1 MSLTNR
7 FFIYAPFALFV
18 ILATGLSV
26 SWFWEAEA
34 FSRRLDAMNGREIAP
49 GVTLHFASKTIA
61 GFPFR
66 LDAIFKNFEIDVV
79 TPHGPSSWHTH
90 DFALHRLTYGAD
102 KTLFEAAGKQ
112 LLSWTSLDGQIH
124 FLPFTVGAMQAS
136 AVDGDDGIRRFDL
149 VIAAFSSPGLDA
161 QAVQIHARRA
171 PDADAVDVS
180 VAGDGMRVRTSLGM
194 MDRVAFDARV
204 TPGAALSALR
214 AGLMDWP
221 HALAAVA
228 RANGMF
234 DVQKVEFAHD
244 RFDAN
249 GKGSLSLDA
258 NARPQGALD
267 FKVAHLQSVLSGA
280 GNTRF
285 AKALADRAA
294 KAGAD
299 DMGRIGIVIGAKDG
313 ILYAG
318 DEPVGTLTPV
328 Y

>member
-26 SWFWEAEA
+26 RWFWEAEA
-34 FSRRLDAMNGREIAP
+34 FSKRLDAMNGEEIAP
-49 GVTLHFASKTIA
+49 GVTLHFVSKTIA

-66 LDAIFKNFEIDVV
+66 LDAIFKNVEIDVA

-102 KTLFEAAGKQ
+102 KTLFEAAGSQ
-112 LLSWTSLDGQIH
+112 VLSWTSLDGRPH
-124 FLPFTVGAMQAS
+124 FLPFAVGAMQAS
-136 AVDGDDGIRRFDL
+136 AVDGDDGIHRFDL

-161 QAVQIHARRA
+161 QAIQIHARRA

-180 VAGDGMRVRTSLGM
+180 VAGDGMRFHTSLGM
-194 MDRVAFDARV
+194 MDRVAFAARA
-204 TPGAALSALR
+204 TPGTALSALR
-214 AGLMDWP
+214 AGRMDWP
-221 HALAAVA
+221 HALAALA
-228 RANGMF
+228 QANGAL
-234 DVQKVEFAHD
+234 DVQQVEFAHD
-244 RFDAN
+244 RFDAT

-267 FKVAHLQSVLSGA
+267 FKIAHLQSVLTGVGSKG
-280 GNTRF
+280 F

-294 KAGAD
+294 KVGSD